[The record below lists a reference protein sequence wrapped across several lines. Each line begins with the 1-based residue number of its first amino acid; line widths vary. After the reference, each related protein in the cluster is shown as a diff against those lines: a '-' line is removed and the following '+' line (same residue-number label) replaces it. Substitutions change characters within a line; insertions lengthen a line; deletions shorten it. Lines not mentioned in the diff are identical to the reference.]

1 MALFDCILENMLYE
15 NGSDKSSSEKF
26 IKNKL
31 YHLVPNADVFEVRAN
46 IGDSSH
52 SIEFF
57 ATIKG
62 KKYQCYDLVDIGLI
76 DEHKLDKTFNDIAI
90 TIRKNPEY
98 NKGKINKYTFTIKK

>member
-1 MALFDCILENMLYE
+1 MALFDCILENMINE
-15 NGSDKSSSEKF
+15 SVSDKSIEKF

-31 YHLVPNADVFEVRAN
+31 HQLVPNADSFDVRAN
-46 IGDSSH
+46 IGDSSY

-76 DEHKLDKTFNDIAI
+76 DEHKLDKTFKDIAI
-90 TIRKNPEY
+90 YIRKSSDY
-98 NKGKINKYTFTIKK
+98 NKGKINKYTFTIK